1 MRCNA
6 AIFPET
12 HLDERPPQDD
22 VAHRT
27 KMGASMWGTHVSSR
41 QVQVVRSLADLRGIV
56 RGWRSAGERIGLIPT
71 MGALHDGHLSLVQLA
86 KTTCPRTVT
95 SIFVNPTQ
103 FAPQEDF
110 TSYPRD
116 ESSDLTKLASVGCDI
131 VWAPT
136 VTEMYPP
143 GFATD
148 IIPRGAAL
156 GLESDS
162 RPHFFGG
169 VATVCCKLFTQVA
182 PDVAVFGEKDYQQ
195 LCVIRQMVRD
205 LDLPLEIVGH
215 PTVRETDGLAM
226 SSRNAY
232 LDRAQRAIAPTLYRE
247 LSEAASAV
255 SDGAAIAKA
264 TARARQRLSEAG
276 FVIDYVEIRDAVTLM
291 PVEPGADRPMRA
303 LVAARLGSTR
313 LIDNVAVA

>member
-1 MRCNA
+1 MPPY
-6 AIFPET
+6 FPK
-12 HLDERPPQDD
+12 
-22 VAHRT
+22 RT
-27 KMGASMWGTHVSSR
+27 LTNGLLKTTLRTAPKMGASMWGTHVSSR
-41 QVQVVRSLADLRGIV
+41 QVQVVRSLAELRSLV
-56 RGWRSAGERIGLIPT
+56 RGWRNAGERIGLIPT
-71 MGALHDGHLSLVQLA
+71 MGALHDGHLSLVRLA
-86 KTTCPRTVT
+86 KTTCTRTVT
-95 SIFVNPTQ
+95 SIFVNPAQ

-110 TSYPRD
+110 TRYPRD
-116 ESSDLTKLASVGCDI
+116 ESRDLAKLASVGCDI

-136 VTEMYPP
+136 VAEMYPP

-148 IIPRGAAL
+148 VIPRGAAL

-215 PTVRETDGLAM
+215 PTVREKDGLAM

-232 LDRAQRAIAPTLYRE
+232 LDRAQRAIAPALYRE
-247 LSEAASAV
+247 LSDAAAAV
-255 SDGAAIAKA
+255 SGGTAIAEA
-264 TARARQRLSEAG
+264 TAHARQRLSEAS
-276 FVIDYVEIRDAVTLM
+276 FVVDYVEIRDAVTLM
-291 PVEPGADRPMRA
+291 PVEPGANRPMRA
-303 LVAARLGSTR
+303 LAAARLGNTR
-313 LIDNVAVA
+313 LIDNVAVP